1 MNFITGKDTGA
12 GTSDADQQGRPAVS
26 NIAPETDAVIDVG
39 TKTKR
44 FRNGSFVTTTVRID
58 SIDMSGV
65 NPDSAK
71 GAVSV
76 GGLVELET
84 DESIS
89 AGELMM
95 YMSDSYGE
103 LKCKSLDSDV
113 TPQHLF
119 AGVAIGDTLPGGVVQ
134 IMNRGLTT
142 CVFDTQYE
150 DPSTTGEVR
159 LDNSTNAGVYTVG
172 TTPINFRDSGGLPDS
187 YENSEYYQI
196 FFQAFEG
203 GTINLQFN
211 AFEFEHTST
220 RAYDR
225 LYVDYGTD
233 AVNGTYTRASIP
245 WCQTMADDSLDSSYF
260 ANNGSW
266 NEPDSANGGV
276 VPENVGRANSINSGT
291 FGDGTVNTG
300 VRFVRFTF
308 ISDSSGRDPGW
319 DISITGTESVGSS
332 GVGLPVSL
340 FQSLYA
346 TGAGAGNVKAST
358 LASATNMRI
367 GFTVGSNTDDQK
379 VFMMV
384 E

>member
-1 MNFITGKDTGA
+1 MNFITGRDVGADTGD
-12 GTSDADQQGRPAVS
+12 TDQQVRPVDS

-39 TKTKR
+39 SKNKR

-71 GAVSV
+71 GTVSTGV
-76 GGLVELET
+76 VVELET

-113 TPQHLF
+113 APQHLF

-134 IMNRGLTT
+134 IMNKGLTT
-142 CVFDTQYE
+142 CAFVSSL
-150 DPSTTGEVR
+150 PTG
-159 LDNSTNAGVYTVG
+159 AFTVG
-172 TTPINFRDSGGLPDS
+172 MAKVNPSHQAGQTIGYYEGYFGSDLLRVEAATPWTDNNVRPTVWSVKVNGAEIAVVDENTLPQGSLLAPLADR
-187 YENSEYYQI
+187 
-196 FFQAFEG
+196 AVG
-203 GTINLQFN
+203 GT
-211 AFEFEHTST
+211 
-220 RAYDR
+220 YR
-225 LYVDYGTD
+225 LTLSDL
-233 AVNGTYTRASIP
+233 SI
-245 WCQTMADDSLDSSYF
+245 D
-260 ANNGSW
+260 
-266 NEPDSANGGV
+266 NESIGG
-276 VPENVGRANSINSGT
+276 N
-291 FGDGTVNTG
+291 
-300 VRFVRFTF
+300 
-308 ISDSSGRDPGW
+308 
-319 DISITGTESVGSS
+319 

-346 TGAGAGNVKAST
+346 TGTGAGNVRAST
-358 LASATNMRI
+358 LASVTNTRI
-367 GFTVGSNTDDQK
+367 GFTVGSNTDGQK